1 MPISEFFDITLDI
14 KEEYEDCVF
23 RWRAINEVNG
33 LMYGNGGLSCW
44 TRKFVNNMKTHENS
58 DGADENEVEF
68 CYDPKYLP

>member
-1 MPISEFFDITLDI
+1 MACL
-14 KEEYEDCVF
+14 
-23 RWRAINEVNG
+23 INEVNG

-68 CYDPKYLP
+68 VTIPNIL